1 MRRYLVRA
9 GLILAV
15 LVPAWASP
23 AAAATPNNQGC
34 LGADFSTYAQ
44 NGAGFG
50 GFIESLATNSTSGV
64 GAEVQAHMA
73 GLVPDGVIENSCN
86 NP

>member
-1 MRRYLVRA
+1 MKRYIVRA

-15 LVPAWASP
+15 LLPAWASP

-50 GFIESLATNSTSGV
+50 HFIESLAENATSGV
-64 GAEVQAHMA
+64 GVEIQLHMA
-73 GLVPDGVIENSCN
+73 GGVDDSVLMNSCN
-86 NP
+86 D